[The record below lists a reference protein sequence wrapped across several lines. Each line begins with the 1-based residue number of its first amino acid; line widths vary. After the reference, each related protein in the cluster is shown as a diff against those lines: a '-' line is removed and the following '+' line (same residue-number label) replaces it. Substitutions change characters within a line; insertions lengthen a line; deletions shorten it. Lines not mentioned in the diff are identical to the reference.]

1 MIESV
6 STSGKIPPIS
16 NPIARQPSSQ
26 EVMPGQTTKNA
37 DSSSKAEPVTTK
49 APEPE
54 KDVERVS
61 EIVDIVQE
69 SMDMIKETN
78 NHLLFSVDEQ
88 TGEMVVKVTDK
99 DSGEVIRKIPSQE
112 FLDLAANFEQMVGL
126 MFDIKV

>member
-1 MIESV
+1 M
-6 STSGKIPPIS
+6 
-16 NPIARQPSSQ
+16 
-26 EVMPGQTTKNA
+26 
-37 DSSSKAEPVTTK
+37 
-49 APEPE
+49 
-54 KDVERVS
+54 ERVS

-126 MFDIKV
+126 MFDIKI

>member
-1 MIESV
+1 
-6 STSGKIPPIS
+6 
-16 NPIARQPSSQ
+16 
-26 EVMPGQTTKNA
+26 MPGQTTKNA

-49 APEPE
+49 APDPE

-61 EIVDIVQE
+61 EVVDAVQE

-88 TGEMVVKVTDK
+88 TEEVMVKVTNK
-99 DSGEVIRKIPSQE
+99 DSGEVIREIPSQE

-126 MFDIKV
+126 MFDIKI